1 MPIENS
7 RQGHWILVFAGL
19 SMMGVLSGCSSTA
32 TAWTEKARIESVELP
47 VECAGWQKITIK
59 QRTYINLMREDP
71 RLIVE
76 IDSHNLKGKN
86 LGCWQ

>member
-1 MPIENS
+1 MPIKKS
-7 RQGHWILVFAGL
+7 SQGHWFLVFAGL
-19 SMMGVLSGCSSTA
+19 SAVGVLSGCSSTA
-32 TAWTEKARIESVELP
+32 EEWTEKARIESVELP
-47 VECAGWQKITIK
+47 AECAGWQKITIK
-59 QRTYINLMREDP
+59 QRTYIHLMREDP